1 MARTPRLPWQRSD
14 RYAVIDIGTN
24 SCLVLI
30 AEAHRSSK
38 EYEIIADIAEITQL
52 GKGFYASARLQD
64 DAIERTVSTVGRF
77 LKVCRDEGVDD
88 IVITGTSVLRDASN
102 GADFIDAVASRLD
115 HDVEVIPGE
124 EEARLSY
131 LAVRRD
137 TTLPAVNGA
146 SCVVTDIGGGSTELI
161 IGDERIRQ
169 MVSLDLGSVRLTET
183 FLPDQPAAEE
193 NVVAL
198 RNHLREMFADAP
210 QAAADERLI
219 GVGGTITTLA
229 SIMAQ
234 QTRPAPPVQGYRMT
248 RDRLR
253 EETKRLS
260 LLTQAEL
267 EAPPGLEARRAGV
280 IVAGALLTERVMDH
294 FRRDEMWV
302 SVRGLRYGGLLDR
315 FMDGDD
321 WTPVAR

>member
-1 MARTPRLPWQRSD
+1 
-14 RYAVIDIGTN
+14 
-24 SCLVLI
+24 
-30 AEAHRSSK
+30 
-38 EYEIIADIAEITQL
+38 
-52 GKGFYASARLQD
+52 
-64 DAIERTVSTVGRF
+64 
-77 LKVCRDEGVDD
+77 
-88 IVITGTSVLRDASN
+88 
-102 GADFIDAVASRLD
+102 
-115 HDVEVIPGE
+115 
-124 EEARLSY
+124 
-131 LAVRRD
+131 
-137 TTLPAVNGA
+137 VNGA

-193 NVVAL
+193 NVAAL
-198 RNHLREMFADAP
+198 RDHLREMFADAP

-229 SIMAQ
+229 SIMAR

-267 EAPPGLEARRAGV
+267 EATPGLEARRAGV
-280 IVAGALLTERVMDH
+280 IVAGAVLTERVMDH

-302 SVRGLRYGGLLDR
+302 SVRGLRYGVLLDR